1 MQADQASKKNN
12 LLADLFI
19 GEGMQ
24 LITYLNKIKRIPM
37 EKLNEKA
44 QIIQKFW
51 RNKASESVLPYY
63 RNLFRNAAMGL
74 HTMETEDISN
84 VEVNIT
90 SSLEEEYSGIT
101 E

>member
-1 MQADQASKKNN
+1 MNKLLNMSVLASELGGSIPVVEDVKLSSKSRRSSKGNLQDFMNSIDLRVMKSMQADQASKKNN

-44 QIIQKFW
+44 
-51 RNKASESVLPYY
+51 
-63 RNLFRNAAMGL
+63 
-74 HTMETEDISN
+74 
-84 VEVNIT
+84 
-90 SSLEEEYSGIT
+90 
-101 E
+101 